1 MKSENKEQNYRV
13 IVKINEIVISF
24 RAEDKEQMS
33 DQLKFLYR
41 SIDMPKERLYKEDG
55 TDGIVEVTND
65 VIVSVVNEIL
75 DCHNFRLPEY
85 QKYIEEI

>member
-41 SIDMPKERLYKEDG
+41 SIDIPKERLYKDDG
-55 TDGIVEVTND
+55 TDAIVEVTND